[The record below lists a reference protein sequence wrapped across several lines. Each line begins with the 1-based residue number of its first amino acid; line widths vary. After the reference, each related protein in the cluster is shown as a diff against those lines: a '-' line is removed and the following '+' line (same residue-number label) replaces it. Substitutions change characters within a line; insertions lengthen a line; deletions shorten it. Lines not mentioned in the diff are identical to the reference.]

1 MRTRTMKPLFLIF
14 CLCLSPL
21 LMGQNQNKIQEAMA
35 NYDYET
41 AVELINKEPPTIPL
55 LMQKAKALKGIGSNA
70 EALRSIRQVIAE
82 DSTNQQAHI
91 EAAECC
97 KAMAK
102 YNDALDYYRKAISLN
117 PKNKYARLQFINLL
131 CNTKNYAEAFGES
144 SMMSETDSSAVVL
157 HLQAQSL
164 EGMQQILPAIGCYEV
179 IQDKYP
185 DDYLAAA
192 KLGNLNIVAGYPEYA
207 IQATERYRE
216 RDSTNLIVNQQNA
229 LAYCHAEQYPTA
241 IKRYEKLCQQG
252 DSSTQTLYYLGVSYY
267 ADEYYYEAHACF
279 SKLQKEM
286 EENPNLLYYLGRCCA
301 KTSWKKEGIEHL
313 EKAIELTIPKDSTM
327 IRLYK
332 GLVDCCKLAQDTPK
346 QIQALRE
353 LYKYDKTNH
362 KLLYDIAIDYLF
374 MKDNK
379 NATHYLEVFL
389 KTRPK
394 DTKETA
400 IEINKKGEVEVNME
414 YYYRSAM
421 ETLKKLKQKAKEEDF
436 FKNGTLSKE

>member
-1 MRTRTMKPLFLIF
+1 MKKKYIKPLIFIF
-14 CLCLSPL
+14 CLCLSPIL
-21 LMGQNQNKIQEAMA
+21 TAQNTNQNKIQEAMA

-41 AVELINKEPPTIPL
+41 AIELINKEKPTIPL
-55 LMQKAKALKGIGSNA
+55 LMQQAKALKGIGNNA
-70 EALRSIRQVIAE
+70 EALRVIRQVITA

-102 YNDALDYYRKAISLN
+102 YNDALDYYRKTITLN

-164 EGMQQILPAIGCYEV
+164 EGMQQILPAIGCYEI

-192 KLGNLNIVAGYPEYA
+192 KLGNLNIAAGYPEYA
-207 IQATERYRE
+207 IKATERYRE

-229 LAYCHAEQYPTA
+229 LAYCRAQQYPMA
-241 IKRYEKLCQQG
+241 IKRYENLCQQG
-252 DSSTQTLYYLGVSYY
+252 DSSTQTLYYLGISYY
-267 ADEYYYEAHACF
+267 ADEYYYEAHTCF
-279 SKLQKEM
+279 SKLYKDM
-286 EENPNLLYYLGRCCA
+286 EEDPNLLYYLGRCCA

-313 EKAIELTIPKDSTM
+313 EKAIELSTM

-332 GLVDCCKLAQDTPK
+332 GLVDCCKLARDTPK
-346 QIQALRE
+346 QIQALKE

-362 KLLYDIAIDYLF
+362 KLLYDIAWNYSYQLKDHKSAERYLQ
-374 MKDNK
+374 
-379 NATHYLEVFL
+379 AFL
-389 KTRPK
+389 KTRNK
-394 DTKETA
+394 DAK
-400 IEINKKGEVEVNME
+400 
-414 YYYRSAM
+414 
-421 ETLKKLKQKAKEEDF
+421 KEEATAETGELVLGLENYYNAADKWLKDLQKEKF
-436 FKNGTLSKE
+436 FNEGIPEQSPK

>member
-1 MRTRTMKPLFLIF
+1 MKTKAMKPLIFIF
-14 CLCLSPL
+14 CLCLSPIL
-21 LMGQNQNKIQEAMA
+21 TAQNTNQNKIQEAMA

-41 AVELINKEPPTIPL
+41 AIELINKEKPTIPL
-55 LMQKAKALKGIGSNA
+55 LMQQAKALKGIGNNA
-70 EALRSIRQVIAE
+70 EALRVIRQVITA

-102 YNDALDYYRKAISLN
+102 YNDALDYYRKTITLN

-164 EGMQQILPAIGCYEV
+164 EGMQQILPAIGCYEI

-192 KLGNLNIVAGYPEYA
+192 KLGNLNIAAGYPEYA
-207 IQATERYRE
+207 IKATERYRE

-229 LAYCHAEQYPTA
+229 LAYCRPQQYPMA
-241 IKRYEKLCQQG
+241 IKRYENLCQQG
-252 DSSTQTLYYLGVSYY
+252 DSSTQTLYYLGISYY

-279 SKLQKEM
+279 SKLYKDM
-286 EENPNLLYYLGRCCA
+286 EEDPNLLYYLGRCCA

-313 EKAIELTIPKDSTM
+313 EKAIELTIPKDSAM

-332 GLVDCCKLAQDTPK
+332 GLVDSCKLARDIPK
-346 QIQALRE
+346 QIQALKE

-362 KLLYDIAIDYLF
+362 KLLYDIAWNYSYQLKDHKSTERYLQ
-374 MKDNK
+374 
-379 NATHYLEVFL
+379 AFL
-389 KTRPK
+389 KTRNK
-394 DTKETA
+394 DAK
-400 IEINKKGEVEVNME
+400 
-414 YYYRSAM
+414 
-421 ETLKKLKQKAKEEDF
+421 KEEATAETGELVLGLENYYNAADKWLKDLQKEKF
-436 FKNGTLSKE
+436 FNEGIPEQSPK

>member
-229 LAYCHAEQYPTA
+229 LAYC
-241 IKRYEKLCQQG
+241 
-252 DSSTQTLYYLGVSYY
+252 
-267 ADEYYYEAHACF
+267 EAHACF
-279 SKLQKEM
+279 SKLQQEM

-362 KLLYDIAIDYLF
+362 KLLYDIAWNYSYQL
-374 MKDNK
+374 KDNK
-379 NATHYLEVFL
+379 SAERYLQAFL
-389 KTRPK
+389 KTRK
-394 DTKETA
+394 ANARKE
-400 IEINKKGEVEVNME
+400 EPVSEKGELVLGLEN
-414 YYYRSAM
+414 YYNAA
-421 ETLKKLKQKAKEEDF
+421 ENWLKDLQKEKF
-436 FKNGTLSKE
+436 FKEGIPLESQKQ

>member
-1 MRTRTMKPLFLIF
+1 MKTKAMKPLIFIF
-14 CLCLSPL
+14 CLCLSPIL
-21 LMGQNQNKIQEAMA
+21 TAQNTNQNKIQEAMA

-41 AVELINKEPPTIPL
+41 AIELINKEKPTIPL
-55 LMQKAKALKGIGSNA
+55 LMQQAKALKGIGNNA
-70 EALRSIRQVIAE
+70 EALRVIRQVITA

-102 YNDALDYYRKAISLN
+102 YNDALDYYRKTITLN

-164 EGMQQILPAIGCYEV
+164 EGMQQILPAIGCYEI

-192 KLGNLNIVAGYPEYA
+192 KLGNLNIAAGYPEYA
-207 IQATERYRE
+207 IKATERYRE

-229 LAYCHAEQYPTA
+229 LAYCRAQQYPMA
-241 IKRYEKLCQQG
+241 IKRYENLCQQG
-252 DSSTQTLYYLGVSYY
+252 DSSTQTLYYLGISYY

-279 SKLQKEM
+279 SKLYKDM
-286 EENPNLLYYLGRCCA
+286 EEDPNLLYYLGRCCA

-313 EKAIELTIPKDSTM
+313 EKAIELTIPKDSAM

-332 GLVDCCKLAQDTPK
+332 GLVDCSKLARDTPK
-346 QIQALRE
+346 QIQALKE

-362 KLLYDIAIDYLF
+362 KLLYDIAWNYSYQLKDHKSTERYLQ
-374 MKDNK
+374 
-379 NATHYLEVFL
+379 AFL
-389 KTRPK
+389 KTRNK
-394 DTKETA
+394 DAK
-400 IEINKKGEVEVNME
+400 
-414 YYYRSAM
+414 
-421 ETLKKLKQKAKEEDF
+421 KEEATAETGELVLGLENYYNAADKWLKDLQKEKF
-436 FKNGTLSKE
+436 FNEGIPEQSPK

>member
-97 KAMAK
+97 KAMTK

-346 QIQALRE
+346 QIRLSENCTNMTRRTINFFMTSPGTIHINS
-353 LYKYDKTNH
+353 KTTN
-362 KLLYDIAIDYLF
+362 
-374 MKDNK
+374 
-379 NATHYLEVFL
+379 
-389 KTRPK
+389 RPNV
-394 DTKETA
+394 
-400 IEINKKGEVEVNME
+400 IC
-414 YYYRSAM
+414 R
-421 ETLKKLKQKAKEEDF
+421 
-436 FKNGTLSKE
+436 LS

>member
-216 RDSTNLIVNQQNA
+216 RDSTSKTLS
-229 LAYCHAEQYPTA
+229 PTA
-241 IKRYEKLCQQG
+241 TPNNIRQPSSAMKSCANRGTAVHRPYTTWESAITQMNIITKR
-252 DSSTQTLYYLGVSYY
+252 TRVS
-267 ADEYYYEAHACF
+267 ANC
-279 SKLQKEM
+279 KK
-286 EENPNLLYYLGRCCA
+286 R
-301 KTSWKKEGIEHL
+301 WKKIPICSIIWDVAAPRLPGKK
-313 EKAIELTIPKDSTM
+313 KASNTW
-327 IRLYK
+327 R
-332 GLVDCCKLAQDTPK
+332 KLS
-346 QIQALRE
+346 
-353 LYKYDKTNH
+353 N
-362 KLLYDIAIDYLF
+362 
-374 MKDNK
+374 
-379 NATHYLEVFL
+379 
-389 KTRPK
+389 
-394 DTKETA
+394 
-400 IEINKKGEVEVNME
+400 
-414 YYYRSAM
+414 
-421 ETLKKLKQKAKEEDF
+421 
-436 FKNGTLSKE
+436 

>member
-252 DSSTQTLYYLGVSYY
+252 TAVHRPYTTWESAITQMNIITKRTRVS
-267 ADEYYYEAHACF
+267 ANC
-279 SKLQKEM
+279 KK
-286 EENPNLLYYLGRCCA
+286 R
-301 KTSWKKEGIEHL
+301 WKK
-313 EKAIELTIPKDSTM
+313 IPICSIIWDVAAP
-327 IRLYK
+327 RLPGKRRHRTPGESYRTDHSQRQRHDPTLQRLG
-332 GLVDCCKLAQDTPK
+332 GLL
-346 QIQALRE
+346 
-353 LYKYDKTNH
+353 
-362 KLLYDIAIDYLF
+362 
-374 MKDNK
+374 
-379 NATHYLEVFL
+379 
-389 KTRPK
+389 
-394 DTKETA
+394 
-400 IEINKKGEVEVNME
+400 
-414 YYYRSAM
+414 
-421 ETLKKLKQKAKEEDF
+421 
-436 FKNGTLSKE
+436 

>member
-216 RDSTNLIVNQQNA
+216 RDSTNLIVN
-229 LAYCHAEQYPTA
+229 
-241 IKRYEKLCQQG
+241 
-252 DSSTQTLYYLGVSYY
+252 
-267 ADEYYYEAHACF
+267 
-279 SKLQKEM
+279 
-286 EENPNLLYYLGRCCA
+286 
-301 KTSWKKEGIEHL
+301 
-313 EKAIELTIPKDSTM
+313 
-327 IRLYK
+327 
-332 GLVDCCKLAQDTPK
+332 
-346 QIQALRE
+346 
-353 LYKYDKTNH
+353 
-362 KLLYDIAIDYLF
+362 
-374 MKDNK
+374 
-379 NATHYLEVFL
+379 
-389 KTRPK
+389 
-394 DTKETA
+394 
-400 IEINKKGEVEVNME
+400 
-414 YYYRSAM
+414 
-421 ETLKKLKQKAKEEDF
+421 
-436 FKNGTLSKE
+436 

>member
-1 MRTRTMKPLFLIF
+1 
-14 CLCLSPL
+14 
-21 LMGQNQNKIQEAMA
+21 
-35 NYDYET
+35 
-41 AVELINKEPPTIPL
+41 
-55 LMQKAKALKGIGSNA
+55 
-70 EALRSIRQVIAE
+70 
-82 DSTNQQAHI
+82 
-91 EAAECC
+91 
-97 KAMAK
+97 
-102 YNDALDYYRKAISLN
+102 
-117 PKNKYARLQFINLL
+117 
-131 CNTKNYAEAFGES
+131 
-144 SMMSETDSSAVVL
+144 MMSETDSSAVVL

-301 KTSWKKEGIEHL
+301 KTSWKK
-313 EKAIELTIPKDSTM
+313 KASNTW
-327 IRLYK
+327 R
-332 GLVDCCKLAQDTPK
+332 KLS
-346 QIQALRE
+346 
-353 LYKYDKTNH
+353 N
-362 KLLYDIAIDYLF
+362 
-374 MKDNK
+374 
-379 NATHYLEVFL
+379 
-389 KTRPK
+389 
-394 DTKETA
+394 
-400 IEINKKGEVEVNME
+400 
-414 YYYRSAM
+414 
-421 ETLKKLKQKAKEEDF
+421 
-436 FKNGTLSKE
+436 

>member
-1 MRTRTMKPLFLIF
+1 MKTKAMKPLIFIF
-14 CLCLSPL
+14 CLCLSPIL
-21 LMGQNQNKIQEAMA
+21 TAQNTNQNKIQEAMA

-41 AVELINKEPPTIPL
+41 AIELINKEKPTIPL
-55 LMQKAKALKGIGSNA
+55 LMQQAKALKGIGNNA
-70 EALRSIRQVIAE
+70 EALRVIRQVITA

-102 YNDALDYYRKAISLN
+102 YNDALDYYRKTITLN

-164 EGMQQILPAIGCYEV
+164 EGMQQILPAIGCYEI

-192 KLGNLNIVAGYPEYA
+192 KLGNLNIAAGYPEYA
-207 IQATERYRE
+207 IKATERYRE

-229 LAYCHAEQYPTA
+229 LAYCRAQQYPMEKLSNRIPASCFRAA
-241 IKRYEKLCQQG
+241 IKRYENLCQQG
-252 DSSTQTLYYLGVSYY
+252 DSSTQTLYYLGISYY
-267 ADEYYYEAHACF
+267 ADEYYYEAHTCF
-279 SKLQKEM
+279 SKLYKDM
-286 EENPNLLYYLGRCCA
+286 EEDPNLLYYLGRCCA

-332 GLVDCCKLAQDTPK
+332 GLVDCCKLARDTPK
-346 QIQALRE
+346 QIQALKE

-362 KLLYDIAIDYLF
+362 KLLYDIAWNYS
-374 MKDNK
+374 
-379 NATHYLEVFL
+379 YQL
-389 KTRPK
+389 KAPT
-394 DTKETA
+394 
-400 IEINKKGEVEVNME
+400 
-414 YYYRSAM
+414 
-421 ETLKKLKQKAKEEDF
+421 
-436 FKNGTLSKE
+436 

>member
-1 MRTRTMKPLFLIF
+1 
-14 CLCLSPL
+14 
-21 LMGQNQNKIQEAMA
+21 
-35 NYDYET
+35 
-41 AVELINKEPPTIPL
+41 
-55 LMQKAKALKGIGSNA
+55 
-70 EALRSIRQVIAE
+70 
-82 DSTNQQAHI
+82 
-91 EAAECC
+91 
-97 KAMAK
+97 MAK

-362 KLLYDIAIDYLF
+362 KLLYDIAWNYSYQL
-374 MKDNK
+374 KDNK
-379 NATHYLEVFL
+379 SAERYLQAFL
-389 KTRPK
+389 KTR
-394 DTKETA
+394 
-400 IEINKKGEVEVNME
+400 
-414 YYYRSAM
+414 
-421 ETLKKLKQKAKEEDF
+421 KANARKEEPVSEKGQLVLGLENYYNAAENWLKDLQKEKF
-436 FKNGTLSKE
+436 FKEGIPLESQKQ

>member
-1 MRTRTMKPLFLIF
+1 MKTKAMKALIFIF
-14 CLCLSPL
+14 CLCLSPIL
-21 LMGQNQNKIQEAMA
+21 TAQNTNQNKIQEAMA

-41 AVELINKEPPTIPL
+41 AIELINKEKPTIPL
-55 LMQKAKALKGIGSNA
+55 LMQQAKALKGIGNNA
-70 EALRSIRQVIAE
+70 EALRVIRQVITA

-102 YNDALDYYRKAISLN
+102 YNDALDYYRKTITLN

-164 EGMQQILPAIGCYEV
+164 EGMQQILPAIGCYEI

-192 KLGNLNIVAGYPEYA
+192 KLGNLNIAAGYPEYA
-207 IQATERYRE
+207 IKATERYRE

-229 LAYCHAEQYPTA
+229 LAYCRAQQYPMA
-241 IKRYEKLCQQG
+241 IKRYENLCQQG
-252 DSSTQTLYYLGVSYY
+252 DSSTQTLYYLGISYY

-279 SKLQKEM
+279 SKLYKDI
-286 EENPNLLYYLGRCCA
+286 YYLGRCCA

-327 IRLYK
+327 IRLYR
-332 GLVDCCKLAQDTPK
+332 GLVDCCKLARDTPK
-346 QIQALRE
+346 QIQALKE

-362 KLLYDIAIDYLF
+362 KLLYDIAWNYSYQLKDHKSTERYLQ
-374 MKDNK
+374 
-379 NATHYLEVFL
+379 AFL
-389 KTRPK
+389 KTRNK
-394 DTKETA
+394 DAKKEEA
-400 IEINKKGEVEVNME
+400 IAEKGELVLGLEN
-414 YYYRSAM
+414 YYNAADKW
-421 ETLKKLKQKAKEEDF
+421 LKDLQKEKF
-436 FKNGTLSKE
+436 FNEGIPEQSPK

>member
-332 GLVDCCKLAQDTPK
+332 GLVDS
-346 QIQALRE
+346 
-353 LYKYDKTNH
+353 
-362 KLLYDIAIDYLF
+362 
-374 MKDNK
+374 
-379 NATHYLEVFL
+379 
-389 KTRPK
+389 
-394 DTKETA
+394 
-400 IEINKKGEVEVNME
+400 
-414 YYYRSAM
+414 RS
-421 ETLKKLKQKAKEEDF
+421 L
-436 FKNGTLSKE
+436 

>member
-1 MRTRTMKPLFLIF
+1 
-14 CLCLSPL
+14 
-21 LMGQNQNKIQEAMA
+21 MA

-55 LMQKAKALKGIGSNA
+55 LMQKAKALKGIGSNT

-131 CNTKNYAEAFGES
+131 CNTKNYA
-144 SMMSETDSSAVVL
+144 
-157 HLQAQSL
+157 
-164 EGMQQILPAIGCYEV
+164 
-179 IQDKYP
+179 

-362 KLLYDIAIDYLF
+362 KLLYDIAWNYSYQL
-374 MKDNK
+374 KDNK
-379 NATHYLEVFL
+379 SAERYLQAFL
-389 KTRPK
+389 KTRK
-394 DTKETA
+394 ANARKE
-400 IEINKKGEVEVNME
+400 EPVSEKGELVLGLEN
-414 YYYRSAM
+414 YYNAA
-421 ETLKKLKQKAKEEDF
+421 ENWLKDLQKEKF
-436 FKNGTLSKE
+436 FKEGIPLESQKQ

>member
-1 MRTRTMKPLFLIF
+1 MKTKAMKPLIFIF
-14 CLCLSPL
+14 CLCLSPIL
-21 LMGQNQNKIQEAMA
+21 TAQNTNQNKIQEAMA

-41 AVELINKEPPTIPL
+41 AIELINKEKPTIPL
-55 LMQKAKALKGIGSNA
+55 LMQQAKALKGIGNNA
-70 EALRSIRQVIAE
+70 EALRVIRQVITA

-102 YNDALDYYRKAISLN
+102 YNDALDYYRKTITLN

-164 EGMQQILPAIGCYEV
+164 EGMQQILPAIGCYEI

-192 KLGNLNIVAGYPEYA
+192 KLGNLNIAAGYPEYA
-207 IQATERYRE
+207 IKATERYRE

-229 LAYCHAEQYPTA
+229 LAYCRAQQYPMA
-241 IKRYEKLCQQG
+241 IKRYENLCQQG
-252 DSSTQTLYYLGVSYY
+252 DSSTQTLYYLGISYY

-279 SKLQKEM
+279 SKLYKDM
-286 EENPNLLYYLGRCCA
+286 EEDPYLLYYLGRCCA

-313 EKAIELTIPKDSTM
+313 EKAIELTIPKDSAM

-332 GLVDCCKLAQDTPK
+332 GLVDCCKLARDTPK
-346 QIQALRE
+346 QIQALKE

-362 KLLYDIAIDYLF
+362 KLLYDIAWNYSYQLKDHKSTERYLQ
-374 MKDNK
+374 
-379 NATHYLEVFL
+379 AFL
-389 KTRPK
+389 KTRNK
-394 DTKETA
+394 DAK
-400 IEINKKGEVEVNME
+400 
-414 YYYRSAM
+414 
-421 ETLKKLKQKAKEEDF
+421 KEEATAETGELVLGLENYYNAADKWLKDLQKEKF
-436 FKNGTLSKE
+436 FNEGIPEQSPK

>member
-1 MRTRTMKPLFLIF
+1 MKTKAMKPLIFIF
-14 CLCLSPL
+14 CLCLSPIL
-21 LMGQNQNKIQEAMA
+21 TAQNTNQNKIQEAMA

-41 AVELINKEPPTIPL
+41 AIELINKEKPTIPL
-55 LMQKAKALKGIGSNA
+55 LMQQAKALKGIGNNA
-70 EALRSIRQVIAE
+70 EALRVIRQVITA

-102 YNDALDYYRKAISLN
+102 YNDALDYYRKTITLN

-164 EGMQQILPAIGCYEV
+164 EGMQQILPAIGCYEI

-192 KLGNLNIVAGYPEYA
+192 KLGNLNIAAGYPEYA
-207 IQATERYRE
+207 IKATERYRE

-229 LAYCHAEQYPTA
+229 LAYCRAQQYPMA
-241 IKRYEKLCQQG
+241 IKRYENLCQQG
-252 DSSTQTLYYLGVSYY
+252 DSSTQTLYYLGISYY

-279 SKLQKEM
+279 SKLYKDM
-286 EENPNLLYYLGRCCA
+286 EEDPNLLYYLGRCCA

-313 EKAIELTIPKDSTM
+313 EKAIELTIPKDSAM

-332 GLVDCCKLAQDTPK
+332 GLVDCCKLARDIPK
-346 QIQALRE
+346 QIQALKE

-362 KLLYDIAIDYLF
+362 KLLYDIAWNYSYQLKDHKSTERYLQ
-374 MKDNK
+374 
-379 NATHYLEVFL
+379 AFL
-389 KTRPK
+389 KTRNK
-394 DTKETA
+394 DAK
-400 IEINKKGEVEVNME
+400 
-414 YYYRSAM
+414 
-421 ETLKKLKQKAKEEDF
+421 KEEATAETGELVLGLENYYNAADKWLKDLQKEKF
-436 FKNGTLSKE
+436 FNEGIPEQSPK

>member
-1 MRTRTMKPLFLIF
+1 MKTKAMKALIFIF
-14 CLCLSPL
+14 CLCLSPIL
-21 LMGQNQNKIQEAMA
+21 TAQNTNQNKIQEAMA

-41 AVELINKEPPTIPL
+41 AIELINKEKPTIPL
-55 LMQKAKALKGIGSNA
+55 LMQQAKALKGIGNNA
-70 EALRSIRQVIAE
+70 EALRVIRQVITA

-102 YNDALDYYRKAISLN
+102 YNDALDYYR
-117 PKNKYARLQFINLL
+117 KYARLQFINLL

-164 EGMQQILPAIGCYEV
+164 EGMQQILPAIGCYEI

-192 KLGNLNIVAGYPEYA
+192 KLGNLNIAAGYPEYA
-207 IQATERYRE
+207 IKATERYRE

-229 LAYCHAEQYPTA
+229 LAYCRAQQYPMA
-241 IKRYEKLCQQG
+241 IKRYENLCQQG
-252 DSSTQTLYYLGVSYY
+252 DSSTQTLYYLGISYY

-279 SKLQKEM
+279 SKLYKDM
-286 EENPNLLYYLGRCCA
+286 EEDPNLLYYLGRCCA

-327 IRLYK
+327 IRLYR
-332 GLVDCCKLAQDTPK
+332 GLVDCCKLARDTPK
-346 QIQALRE
+346 QIQALKE

-362 KLLYDIAIDYLF
+362 KLLYDIAWNYSYQLKDHKSTERYLQ
-374 MKDNK
+374 
-379 NATHYLEVFL
+379 AFL
-389 KTRPK
+389 KTRNK
-394 DTKETA
+394 DAKKEEATT
-400 IEINKKGEVEVNME
+400 EKGELVLGLEN
-414 YYYRSAM
+414 YYNAADKW
-421 ETLKKLKQKAKEEDF
+421 LKDLQKEKF
-436 FKNGTLSKE
+436 FNEGIPEQSPK

>member
-379 NATHYLEVFL
+379 NATHYLEAFL